1 MENRADQKVSR
12 IPADTFSTVN
22 TDDAIYFNFSYAALK
37 LLGKNL
43 YSNAANAISELVANG
58 LDAKAE
64 EIYVYIDMSD
74 KAHSSIEILD
84 SGSGMDYADLAEK
97 YVWIGR
103 NKRADSELTAAE
115 KQSVMGRKGIGK
127 LAALYLSNRYY
138 ILTKKDGA
146 ASENKWEVNLAA
158 YDDSEFPKLDRINR
172 HVELV
177 NQAIWSRFSHGT
189 VIKLENV
196 DLRRNGEKK
205 IEGLK
210 RVFSD
215 FYLLDALKA
224 EIYVAVKTQANEPI
238 KYEPVQ
244 KSIAYKNFYA
254 LFDNS
259 GLNIA
264 SKMSKSIA
272 FTWLSQYEHIA
283 NKLRDTVVLDAN
295 SFSTRGKKVFHKED
309 GTPVE
314 KEYQLT
320 GWIAIHSTIEQKNSP
335 DGRFIRNAVY
345 QPNRLRLFVRNK
357 LAVGNYFD
365 MRNSTQAMANYIE
378 GEISFNILDD
388 DDLPDI
394 ATSSRQDFLEDERI
408 ELLVSI
414 LDPIINALFKYRLEV
429 GQKIRIEN
437 DLYHKH
443 LLEEERQKKEA
454 EKAAKEKAEQEA
466 REAAEAQA
474 KAEKEAQEAEEAKAE
489 AERKQKDAE
498 AVAQREIRRSQYIL
512 NVSDVEDK
520 NIMNSVHSIYN
531 MSNRVK
537 ENLDELNNIEG
548 FPEAGRKKLEK
559 ASTSNQR
566 ILSVSKLISKA
577 GRVVDNNDA
586 VKNVDLT
593 VFLNEYVKDV
603 LCCIYDSNE
612 IAIECVG
619 DLESTFF
626 LKIKPLSFIMMVDN
640 IIGNAIKAH
649 AKHLSIIIDSSNS
662 NNYSVIFKD
671 DGDGLA
677 NGIADPGRLFE
688 FGVTT
693 TNGSGLGLFYAKK
706 LMKDLRGTISI
717 SANHD
722 SGASVILSWKR

>member
-1 MENRADQKVSR
+1 MENRVEQKKSR
-12 IPADTFSTVN
+12 IPADALSTVN

-64 EIYVYIDMSD
+64 KIYVYIDMSD

-84 SGSGMDYADLAEK
+84 NGCGMDYADLAEK

-103 NKRADSELTAAE
+103 NKRTDTELTADE

-127 LAALYLSNRYY
+127 LAALYLSNRYF
-138 ILTKKDGA
+138 ILTKKEGA
-146 ASENKWEVNLAA
+146 VVENKWEVNLSA

-172 HVELV
+172 RIALV
-177 NQAIWSRFSHGT
+177 NQEIWSGFSHGT

-215 FYLLDALKA
+215 FYLLDALKS
-224 EIYVAVKTQANEPI
+224 EIFVAVKTQPNETI
-238 KYEPVQ
+238 KFEPVK

-283 NKLRDTVVLDAN
+283 NKQRDTVILDDD
-295 SFSTRGKKVFHKED
+295 SFVTKGKKVFHKED

-314 KEYQLT
+314 KEYQLS
-320 GWIAIHSTIEQKNSP
+320 GWIAIHSTIESKHAP
-335 DGRFIRNAVY
+335 DDRFIRNAVY

-365 MRNSTQAMANYIE
+365 MKNSTQAMANYIE

-414 LDPIINALFKYRLEV
+414 LEPIINALFKHRIEV
-429 GQKIRIEN
+429 GQKIRNEN
-437 DLYHKH
+437 DEYTTF
-443 LLEEERQKKEA
+443 LLEQEKARKQKEAEARAKAEEEAQQAEAARKEA
-454 EKAAKEKAEQEA
+454 EKRQKQ
-466 REAAEAQA
+466 
-474 KAEKEAQEAEEAKAE
+474 AEEDADR
-489 AERKQKDAE
+489 ER
-498 AVAQREIRRSQYIL
+498 RRSQYIL

-520 NIMNSVHSIYN
+520 NLMNSIHSIYN
-531 MSNRVK
+531 MSTRVK
-537 ENLDELNNIEG
+537 DNLDELNNVEG
-548 FPEAGRKKLEK
+548 FPEQARKKLEK

-566 ILSVSKLISKA
+566 ILSVSKIISKA
-577 GRVVDNNDA
+577 GRVIDNNDA
-586 VKNVDLT
+586 VQT
-593 VFLNEYVKDV
+593 VNLSAFLNEYVRDV
-603 LCCIYDSNE
+603 LSCVYDKNE
-612 IAIECVG
+612 ILIECVG
-619 DLESTFF
+619 DLASEFPI
-626 LKIKPLSFIMMVDN
+626 KIKPLSFIMMLDN
-640 IIGNAIKAH
+640 IIGNAIKAN
-649 AKHLSIIIDSSNS
+649 ATHLSIIVCATDPNK
-662 NNYSVIFKD
+662 YSIVFKD
-671 DGDGLA
+671 
-677 NGIADPGRLFE
+677 NGIGINSSISDPEKLFD

-693 TNGSGLGLFYAKK
+693 TNGSGLGLYYAKK
-706 LMKDLRGTISI
+706 LMKELKGSISI
-717 SANHD
+717 VSNKD
-722 SGASVILSWKR
+722 EGASIKLNWNR

>member
-1 MENRADQKVSR
+1 MENKPNQNVSH
-12 IPADTFSTVN
+12 IPEVPFSTVN
-22 TDDAIYFNFSYAALK
+22 TDDAIYFNFSYSALK

-58 LDAKAE
+58 LDAKAK

-74 KAHSSIEILD
+74 KAHSAIEILD
-84 SGSGMDYADLAEK
+84 NGCGMNYNDLAEK

-103 NKRADSELTAAE
+103 NKRTDSDLTADE

-138 ILTKKDGA
+138 ILTKKEGDI
-146 ASENKWEVNLAA
+146 SENKWEINLSA
-158 YDDSEFPKLDRINR
+158 YDDSEFPKMDRIWQPIS
-172 HVELV
+172 LV
-177 NQAIWSRFSHGT
+177 NQEIWNRFAHGT

-215 FYLLDALKA
+215 FYLLDAIKS
-224 EIYVAVKTQANEPI
+224 EIYVAVKTQANM
-238 KYEPVQ
+238 PVVFEVVK
-244 KSIAYKNFYA
+244 KSIAYGNFYA

-259 GLNIA
+259 HLNIA

-272 FTWLSQYEHIA
+272 FTWLSQYDDIA
-283 NKLRDTVVLDAN
+283 NKQRATKVLDSG
-295 SFSTRGKKVFHKED
+295 SFSTSGIKAFHKED
-309 GTPVE
+309 GTLVE

-320 GWIAIHSTIEQKNSP
+320 GWIAIHSTIEPKNSP
-335 DGRFIRNAVY
+335 DARFIRNSIY

-365 MRNSTQAMANYIE
+365 MRTSTQTMSNYIE

-408 ELLVSI
+408 ELLTSI
-414 LDPIINALFKYRLEV
+414 VDPIVNTLFKYRNEI
-429 GQKIRIEN
+429 GQTIRKEN
-437 DLYHKH
+437 DLYREH
-443 LLEEERQKKEA
+443 LLEIERQKKEA
-454 EKAAKEKAEQEA
+454 EKAARERAEQEA
-466 REAAEAQA
+466 HEAAEAQI
-474 KAEKEAQEAEEAKAE
+474 KAERAAKEAAEAKAE
-489 AERKQKDAE
+489 AEQKQKEAE
-498 AVAQREIRRSQYIL
+498 AVAHREIRRSQYIL
-512 NVSDVEDK
+512 NVSEVEDK

-537 ENLDELNNIEG
+537 ENLDELNNIVG

-586 VKNVDLT
+586 VKSVDLT

-603 LCCIYDSNE
+603 LSCIYDSNE
-612 IAIECVG
+612 IAVECVG
-619 DLESTFF
+619 DLTSTFT

-640 IIGNAIKAH
+640 LIGNAIKAN
-649 AKHLSIIIDSSNS
+649 AKHLSIIIDASNTNS
-662 NNYSVIFKD
+662 YSVIFKD
-671 DGDGLA
+671 DGLGLDS
-677 NGIADPGRLFE
+677 GIMDPSRLFE

-693 TNGSGLGLFYAKK
+693 TNGSGLGLYYAKK
-706 LMKDLRGTISI
+706 LMKDLKGSISI
-717 SANHD
+717 SPNAD
-722 SGASVILSWKR
+722 C